1 MNMNQGMMKMD
12 LMDMIDEIDI
22 VDYISQY
29 VELTKKGG
37 EYWGLSPWT
46 GEKTPS
52 FSVRRET
59 NSFYDFSSG
68 VGGSVF
74 TFIRQYFGCSKSR
87 AVNIMKEYLG
97 YDEQQP
103 PPRKKMYTTQ
113 LCKRYKGYGNTPKKK
128 KENARTIYSDSCME
142 RYEKDSD
149 KLAVWENEGISSAS
163 LEKFQVRYD
172 RCSNRLVYPIRDME
186 GQIVNIGGRTLDPR
200 WKEKKLR
207 KYTYFSHWGEG
218 MDILYG
224 LYDNMEYVLQAHEV
238 ILFEGC
244 KSVLI
249 ADTWGVHN
257 TASLLTSHLNPLQ
270 MKLLVQLGVT
280 VTFALDQE
288 VPVWEDKNI
297 QRLKRYTNVF
307 YLHDREHLLRPKDAP
322 VDRGKEVFQKLYN
335 QRFRLR

>member
-1 MNMNQGMMKMD
+1 MIAVD
-12 LMDMIDEIDI
+12 LMEMIDDIDI

-29 VELTKKGG
+29 VDLQKKGG

-59 NSFYDFSSG
+59 KSFYDFSSG
-68 VGGSVF
+68 TGGSVY
-74 TFIRQYFGCSKSR
+74 TFICHYFGCSKSK
-87 AVNIMKEYLG
+87 AVRIMADYLG
-97 YDEQQP
+97 CDEP
-103 PPRKKMYTTQ
+103 YLTSRKRMYTTQ
-113 LCKRYKGYGNTPKKK
+113 LCKRYRGYGKTPKQK
-128 KENARTIYSDSCME
+128 KEHPRTIYSDSCME
-142 RYEKDSD
+142 KYEKDPS
-149 KLAVWENEGISSAS
+149 KLATWEAEGISPAS

-186 GQIVNIGGRTLDPR
+186 GQIVNIGGRTLDPE

-207 KYTYFSHWGEG
+207 KYTYFSHWGDG
-218 MDILYG
+218 MDVLYG
-224 LYDNMEYVLQAHEV
+224 LYDNMEYVLKAQEV

-249 ADTWGVHN
+249 SDTWGIHN

-270 MKLLVQLGVT
+270 MKLLVRLGVT

-297 QRLKRYTNVF
+297 QRLKQYTNVF
-307 YLHDREHLLRPKDAP
+307 YLHDREHLLQPKDAP
-322 VDRGKEVFQKLYN
+322 VDQGQAVFQKLYE
-335 QRFRLR
+335 QKFRLR